1 MINKISRY
9 TSISFKSLL
18 SAALMGAI
26 ASSPALAFD
35 LIDLGANVKP
45 TAINSTGVI
54 VGSSNTDQ
62 YPATAFRWTSA
73 SDIELINGGIS
84 ANAVNDNGQIAGTT
98 IEGAFILDGNYRD
111 WSDYGAFGINQPGEV
126 AGYKVGK
133 NPYQPRSLPFNPAI
147 FDGSKW
153 KVFNI
158 AQLYPRGTRQGVYAD
173 RFILNGINSDGYAVG
188 YKYRYG
194 LSGSSAILINTNAPV
209 NDASDVT
216 YLATPYGGRAA
227 DINNSNMI
235 VGTTGSNSSAG
246 EYATAFL
253 YDYNENSVIS
263 LGTLPSNGPG
273 SEPGLTSSAYDINDL
288 NQVVGTS
295 WLVTANTS
303 LNDPSTY
310 HAFLWENGLMSD
322 LNDLPQLP
330 ADWILTSATAI
341 NEYGDIVGVGLKNGV
356 THGFLLTNG
365 TISEPPPA
373 QNQPPVAAANAKVTS
388 GKAPLT
394 VSFDASASSDPDG
407 TIEAYNWDFMDG
419 EFSSAT
425 NPVHVFSDPGKYPVT
440 LTVTDNLGMKAST
453 SITITVRKGKRK

>member
-1 MINKISRY
+1 MKNINRY
-9 TSISFKSLL
+9 TSALFKPLL
-18 SAALMGAI
+18 SVALMGAI
-26 ASSPALAFD
+26 VISPALAYD
-35 LIDLGANVKP
+35 LIDLGANVEP
-45 TAINSTGVI
+45 TAINNIGVV

-62 YPATAFRWTSA
+62 YPATAFRWS
-73 SDIELINGGIS
+73 SGSGFDLIKGAIR
-84 ANAVNDNGQIAGTT
+84 ANTVNDTGQIAGTT
-98 IEGAFILDGNYRD
+98 IDGAFILDGNYRD
-111 WSDYGAFGINQPGEV
+111 WSDYGAFGINQPGVV
-126 AGYKVGK
+126 AGYQVGK

-153 KVFNI
+153 KVFDI

-173 RFILNGINSDGYAVG
+173 RFILNGINNDGYAVG

-209 NDASDVT
+209 NDASDVV

-235 VGTTGSNSSAG
+235 VGTTGGNSSTG

-273 SEPGLTSSAYDINDL
+273 SEPGLTSSAYDINDQ

-310 HAFLWENGLMSD
+310 HAFLWENGQMSD
-322 LNDLPQLP
+322 LNDLTQLP
-330 ADWILTSATAI
+330 TGWILTRATAI
-341 NEYGDIVGVGLKNGV
+341 NEYGDIVGVGLNDGV

-365 TISEPPPA
+365 TVSGPPPA
-373 QNQPPVAAANAKVTS
+373 QNQPPVAEASANRYR

-407 TIEAYNWDFMDG
+407 TIANYYWDFMDG
-419 EFSSAT
+419 NYSTEVKPSHLFT
-425 NPVHVFSDPGKYPVT
+425 DPGKYPVT

-453 SITITVRKGKRK
+453 SITITVRKGRNR

>member
-1 MINKISRY
+1 MMKKINRY
-9 TSISFKSLL
+9 TSFSFKSLL

-26 ASSPALAFD
+26 VSSPALAYVW
-35 LIDLGANVKP
+35 IDLGANVEP
-45 TAINSTGVI
+45 TAINNTGVI

-73 SDIELINGGIS
+73 SSIELINDGIS

-98 IEGAFILDGNYRD
+98 VDGAFILDGNYRD
-111 WSDYGAFGINQPGEV
+111 WSDYGAFGNNEQGVV
-126 AGYKVGK
+126 AGYQVGK

-147 FDGSKW
+147 FDGNKW
-153 KVFNI
+153 KVFDI
-158 AQLYPRGTRQGVYAD
+158 AKLYPRGTRQGVYAD
-173 RFILNGINSDGYAVG
+173 RFILNGINNEGYAVG

-194 LSGSSAILINTNAPV
+194 LSGSSAILINTGAPV

-235 VGTTGSNSSAG
+235 VGTTGSNSSTG

-253 YDYNENSVIS
+253 YDGNTVIS

-310 HAFLWENGLMSD
+310 HAFLWEKGEMSD
-322 LNDLPQLP
+322 LNDLVANLP
-330 ADWILTSATAI
+330 AEWILTSATAI
-341 NEYGDIVGVGLKNGV
+341 NEYGDIVGVGLYKGI

-365 TISEPPPA
+365 TISEPLPVE
-373 QNQPPVAAANAKVTS
+373 NQRPVAVADANVTS

-394 VSFDASASSDPDG
+394 VSFNASASSDPEG
-407 TIEAYNWDFMDG
+407 SIAAYEWDFMDG
-419 EFSSAT
+419 KFSSET
-425 NPVHVFSDPGKYPVT
+425 NPVHVFNNPGKYPVT
-440 LTVTDNLGMKAST
+440 LTVTDNLGMSAST

>member
-1 MINKISRY
+1 MKKINRY
-9 TSISFKSLL
+9 TSFSFKSLL

-26 ASSPALAFD
+26 VSSPALAYVW
-35 LIDLGANVKP
+35 IDLGANVEP
-45 TAINSTGVI
+45 TAINNTGVI

-73 SDIELINGGIS
+73 SSIELINDGIS

-98 IEGAFILDGNYRD
+98 VDGAFILDGNYRD
-111 WSDYGAFGINQPGEV
+111 WSDYGAFGNNEQGVV
-126 AGYKVGK
+126 AGYQVGK

-147 FDGSKW
+147 FDGNKW
-153 KVFNI
+153 KVFDI
-158 AQLYPRGTRQGVYAD
+158 AKLYPRGTRQGVYAD
-173 RFILNGINSDGYAVG
+173 RFILNGINNEGYAVG

-194 LSGSSAILINTNAPV
+194 LSGSSAILINTNDPV

-235 VGTTGSNSSAG
+235 VGTTGSNSSTG

-253 YDYNENSVIS
+253 YDGNTVIS

-310 HAFLWENGLMSD
+310 HAFLWEKGEMSD
-322 LNDLPQLP
+322 LNDLVANLP
-330 ADWILTSATAI
+330 AEWILTSATAI
-341 NEYGDIVGVGLKNGV
+341 NEYGDIVGVGLYKGI

-365 TISEPPPA
+365 TISEPLPVE
-373 QNQPPVAAANAKVTS
+373 NQRPVAVADANVTS

-394 VSFDASASSDPDG
+394 VSFNASASSDPEG
-407 TIEAYNWDFMDG
+407 SIAAYEWDFMDG
-419 EFSSAT
+419 KFSSET
-425 NPVHVFSDPGKYPVT
+425 NPAHVFNNPGKYPVT
-440 LTVTDNLGMKAST
+440 LTVTDNLGMSAST

>member
-1 MINKISRY
+1 MMKKINRY
-9 TSISFKSLL
+9 TSFSFKSLL

-26 ASSPALAFD
+26 VSSPALAYVW
-35 LIDLGANVKP
+35 IDLGANVEP
-45 TAINSTGVI
+45 TAINNTGVI

-73 SDIELINGGIS
+73 SSIELINDGIS

-98 IEGAFILDGNYRD
+98 VDGAFILDGNYRD
-111 WSDYGAFGINQPGEV
+111 WSDYGAFGINEPGVV
-126 AGYKVGK
+126 AGYQVGK

-147 FDGSKW
+147 FDGNKW
-153 KVFNI
+153 KVFDI
-158 AQLYPRGTRQGVYAD
+158 AKLYPRGTRQGVYAD
-173 RFILNGINSDGYAVG
+173 RFILNGINNEGYAVG

-194 LSGSSAILINTNAPV
+194 LSGSSAILINTNDPV

-235 VGTTGSNSSAG
+235 VGTTGSNSSTG

-253 YDYNENSVIS
+253 YDGNTVIS

-310 HAFLWENGLMSD
+310 HAFLWEKGEMSD
-322 LNDLPQLP
+322 LNDLVANLP
-330 ADWILTSATAI
+330 AEWILTSATAI
-341 NEYGDIVGVGLKNGV
+341 NEYGDIVGVGLYKGI

-365 TISEPPPA
+365 TISEPLPVE
-373 QNQPPVAAANAKVTS
+373 NQRPVAVADANVTS

-394 VSFDASASSDPDG
+394 VSFNASASSDPEG
-407 TIEAYNWDFMDG
+407 SIAAYEWDFMDG
-419 EFSSAT
+419 KFSSET
-425 NPVHVFSDPGKYPVT
+425 NPVHVFNNPGKYPVT
-440 LTVTDNLGMKAST
+440 LTVTDNLGMSAST

>member
-1 MINKISRY
+1 MKKINRY
-9 TSISFKSLL
+9 TSVSFKSLL

-26 ASSPALAFD
+26 ASSPALAYD

-73 SDIELINGGIS
+73 SGFELINGGIS
-84 ANAVNDNGQIAGTT
+84 ANVVNDNGQIAGTT
-98 IEGAFILDGNYRD
+98 IDGAFVLDGNYRD
-111 WSDYGAFGINQPGEV
+111 WSDYGAFGINQPGVV
-126 AGYKVGK
+126 AGYQVGK

-147 FDGSKW
+147 FDGNKW
-153 KVFNI
+153 KVFDI
-158 AQLYPRGTRQGVYAD
+158 AKLYPRGTRQGVYAD
-173 RFILNGINSDGYAVG
+173 RFILNGINTDGYAVG

-194 LSGSSAILINTNAPV
+194 LSGSSAILINTGAQV

-235 VGTTGSNSSAG
+235 VGTTGSNSSTG

-253 YDYNENSVIS
+253 YDGNTVVS

-303 LNDPSTY
+303 LNDPSKY
-310 HAFLWENGLMSD
+310 HAFLWENGQMSD
-322 LNDLPQLP
+322 LNDMTQLP
-330 ADWILTSATAI
+330 DGWILTSASAI
-341 NEYGDIVGVGLKNGV
+341 NEYGDIVGVGLNNGV
-356 THGFLLTNG
+356 THGFLLTNSI
-365 TISEPPPA
+365 ISEPPPA
-373 QNQPPVAAANAKVTS
+373 QNKPPLAVVSTS
-388 GKAPLT
+388 RTAGKAPLK
-394 VSFDASASSDPDG
+394 VSFDASESSDPDG

-419 EFSSAT
+419 EFSSET
-425 NPVHVFSDPGKYPVT
+425 NPVHVFTDPGKYPVT

-453 SITITVRKGKRK
+453 SITITVRKEKRKRK